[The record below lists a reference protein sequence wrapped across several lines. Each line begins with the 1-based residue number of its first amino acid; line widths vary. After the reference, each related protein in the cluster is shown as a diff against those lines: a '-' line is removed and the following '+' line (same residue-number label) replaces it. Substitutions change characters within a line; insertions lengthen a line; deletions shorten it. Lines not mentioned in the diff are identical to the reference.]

1 MHYYLK
7 ISFFLLLLS
16 IFSCKTDTYHQGK
29 ILYENFCQN
38 CHMEDG
44 TGLKNIIP
52 PLANSDYLKN
62 NQKSLVCLIRHGI
75 NDSMI
80 VNGKLYNQAM
90 PANLKL
96 KEGDITNIINYINNS
111 WGNNYGIIQ
120 YSEVIRQ
127 YENCRNLPN
136 LAK

>member
-1 MHYYLK
+1 
-7 ISFFLLLLS
+7 
-16 IFSCKTDTYHQGK
+16 
-29 ILYENFCQN
+29 
-38 CHMEDG
+38 MEDG

-80 VNGKLYNQAM
+80 VNGKLYKQAM

-111 WGNNYGIIQ
+111 WGNNYGIIR